1 MKPRVSLTSV
11 LAAVLL
17 FAVTVAMHEAA
28 RADGGQ
34 GPLRLQVNLE
44 PNR

>member
-28 RADGGQ
+28 KADGDQDRYDFG
-34 GPLRLQVNLE
+34 LAEN
-44 PNR
+44 